1 MSIELSKLDA
11 ATKHMVE
18 YRKLVREMSGTA
30 MQLFTH
36 PDASAN
42 DVMRTQQSL
51 MRTYKHY
58 RAAWEQMYAVAVK
71 YPRLERMLE
80 NIRL

>member
-1 MSIELSKLDA
+1 MSIQLSKLHE
-11 ATKHMVE
+11 ATPHMVE
-18 YRKLVREMSGTA
+18 YYKLLNEMRGTA

-51 MRTYKHY
+51 MRAYAHY
-58 RAAWEQMYAVAVK
+58 RAAWKQMYEVAVR
-71 YPRLERMLE
+71 YPKLEIMLE
-80 NIRL
+80 KIKL